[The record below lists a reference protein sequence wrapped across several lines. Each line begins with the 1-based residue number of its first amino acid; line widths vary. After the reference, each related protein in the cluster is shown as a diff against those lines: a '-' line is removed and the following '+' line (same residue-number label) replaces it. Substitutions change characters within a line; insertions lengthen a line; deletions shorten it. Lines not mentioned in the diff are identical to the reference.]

1 MEFLLTYF
9 VIRMINIKTKH
20 QINYGV
26 LTAKQGCKIATTS
39 KTYMVQYKSK
49 IHLTDEPYTYI
60 MTRMPNA
67 LASEIDI
74 YQLR

>member
-1 MEFLLTYF
+1 MQWQLNYF
-9 VIRMINIKTKH
+9 AISMINIKTKY
-20 QINYGV
+20 QINYDG

-39 KTYMVQYKSK
+39 KTFMVQYKSK

-60 MTRMPNA
+60 MTRMPNV

-74 YQLR
+74 YQLK